1 MTFIDTNIFIRA
13 ITRDNLE
20 MALLATSF
28 FEKVKS
34 GKIIGFIEDS
44 TVAEALFVLM
54 AKKHYNLTRIE
65 ATVRLKIILEI
76 GNIHHDYK
84 DQLMSALDKF
94 ADSNLDFVDCLA
106 LSYKDAGIVDE
117 IFSFDKKV
125 K

>member
-1 MTFIDTNIFIRA
+1 MIFIDTNVFIRFL
-13 ITRDNLE
+13 TQDHLE
-20 MALLATSF
+20 MYTKARSF
-28 FEKVKS
+28 F
-34 GKIIGFIEDS
+34 IGLNNSDKKYLIEDS
-44 TVAEALFVLM
+44 VIGEILYVTTS
-54 AKKHYNLTRIE
+54 KKLYNLP
-65 ATVRLKIILEI
+65 RLLIVPRLVGVLKNE
-76 GNIHHDYK
+76 NIYYIYK